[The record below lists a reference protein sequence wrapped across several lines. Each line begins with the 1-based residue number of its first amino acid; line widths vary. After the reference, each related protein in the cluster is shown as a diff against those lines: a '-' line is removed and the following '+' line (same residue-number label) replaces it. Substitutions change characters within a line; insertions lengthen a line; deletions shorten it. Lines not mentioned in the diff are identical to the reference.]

1 MIGGKKRRR
10 RRSELR
16 LGTQTANFETVPARP
31 KISFGPVLQFWKKR
45 GPKVIAIFL
54 LAAIAWTGY
63 ALFSTPS
70 FFVYGAQIKG
80 NEALSDREIYLASQ
94 VDRQSIFWINSQKV
108 EAQIAALP
116 NVKSVDVSV
125 ALPRQVTIEVVE
137 RQPELLWQTGQE
149 IWWIDKEG
157 TVVPPKTEVEKMLKI
172 IDDDMQPLEAGY
184 KIDPTVIKG
193 AQALRLLAPNVSIIR
208 HTRAQGLIVST
219 PEGWPVFL
227 GDGSEMRAKLVVLSG
242 LLPDLRD
249 EENPPLYIDLR
260 NPLRPVYKLKPEV
273 KPLPALFPR
282 APLIPT
288 PWQGS
293 RRWPALSPRR

>member
-1 MIGGKKRRR
+1 MLGNKKRRR

-16 LGTQTANFETVPARP
+16 LGTPAVKFETVADRP
-31 KISFGPVLQFWKKR
+31 KISFGPILQFWQNR

-54 LAAIAWTGY
+54 LAVIVWTGY
-63 ALFSTPS
+63 TLFTTPS
-70 FFVYGAQIKG
+70 FFVYGAQIRG

-94 VDRQSIFWINSQKV
+94 VDRQSIFWVNPEKIES
-108 EAQIAALP
+108 QIATLP
-116 NVKSVDVSV
+116 NVKSVYVSV
-125 ALPRQVTIEVVE
+125 ALPRQVTIDVVE

-157 TVVPPKTEVEKMLKI
+157 TVVPPKTEVEEMLKI

-184 KIDPTVIKG
+184 KIDPTIIKG
-193 AQALRLLAPNVSIIR
+193 SQALRLLAPNVSIIR

-227 GDGSEMRAKLVVLSG
+227 GDGSEMRAKLVVLST
-242 LLPDLRD
+242 LLPDLRE

-260 NPLRPVYKLKPEV
+260 NPLRPVYKLKPEI
-273 KPLPALFPR
+273 KPLPALLPR
-282 APLIPT
+282 APLLPS

-293 RRWPALSPRR
+293 RSWPAPLPQR

>member
-1 MIGGKKRRR
+1 
-10 RRSELR
+10 LR
-16 LGTQTANFETVPARP
+16 LGTPAVKFETVADRP
-31 KISFGPVLQFWKKR
+31 KVSFGPVLQFWQNR

-54 LAAIAWTGY
+54 LAVMAWTGY
-63 ALFSTPS
+63 TLFTTPS
-70 FFVYGAQIKG
+70 FFVYGAQIRG
-80 NEALSDREIYLASQ
+80 NEALSAREIYLASQ
-94 VDRQSIFWINSQKV
+94 VDRQSIFWVNPEKIES
-108 EAQIAALP
+108 QIAALP

-125 ALPRQVTIEVVE
+125 ALPRQVTIDVVE

-157 TVVPPKTEVEKMLKI
+157 TVVPPKTEVEEMLKI

-184 KIDPTVIKG
+184 KIDPTIIKG
-193 AQALRLLAPNVSIIR
+193 SQALRLLAPNVSIIR

-227 GDGSEMRAKLVVLSG
+227 GDGSEMRAKLVVLSA
-242 LLPDLRD
+242 LLPDLRE

-260 NPLRPVYKLKPEV
+260 NPLRPVYKLKPEA
-273 KPLPALFPR
+273 KPLPPLFPR
-282 APLIPT
+282 APLLPS

-293 RRWPALSPRR
+293 RSWPAPLPQR